1 VSDYCFVAILQLYI
15 VITLKIIQLESGE
28 MSLILRFTMSLF
40 GIRQEDSTV
49 NPMRSRIMLLAL
61 LMIPYSAAQAEG
73 QQELLFFLNGG
84 PTYHQVSSEDGLQE
98 NDFILATDVLYS
110 YLKGDY
116 RFLAEYILST
126 EESEL
131 ERFQFGWQ
139 FEEETIGWLG
149 RFHSPVRY
157 WNSAYHHGLYLQ
169 TSITRPLIEKF
180 EDEGGI
186 LATHITGVMI
196 ETTRDLQ
203 GSDAYQAVFALGKA
217 SIIGESELIPFDL
230 LDASS
235 EHKTAVDFR
244 LAYLPDQLGENQ
256 IGLILNWSNLG
267 VEDSLVVQ
275 QGLQHIE
282 QGTVGVYADW
292 RKSDWRILANL
303 TYISNQMVKQVRK
316 QTDTFSAAYLQAEYD
331 INSEWKIFGRV
342 EDTYGVENSE
352 YLELFPSAI
361 LQRQMLGLRFDFY
374 KNHALTI
381 ELSTIEIQSED
392 FDQAWLQ
399 WSAVLP

>member
-1 VSDYCFVAILQLYI
+1 
-15 VITLKIIQLESGE
+15 
-28 MSLILRFTMSLF
+28 
-40 GIRQEDSTV
+40 
-49 NPMRSRIMLLAL
+49 
-61 LMIPYSAAQAEG
+61 
-73 QQELLFFLNGG
+73 
-84 PTYHQVSSEDGLQE
+84 
-98 NDFILATDVLYS
+98 
-110 YLKGDY
+110 
-116 RFLAEYILST
+116 
-126 EESEL
+126 
-131 ERFQFGWQ
+131 
-139 FEEETIGWLG
+139 
-149 RFHSPVRY
+149 
-157 WNSAYHHGLYLQ
+157 
-169 TSITRPLIEKF
+169 
-180 EDEGGI
+180 
-186 LATHITGVMI
+186 MI

>member
-1 VSDYCFVAILQLYI
+1 
-15 VITLKIIQLESGE
+15 
-28 MSLILRFTMSLF
+28 MSLILRFTMNLF
-40 GIRQEDSTV
+40 GIRQEDSAV
-49 NPMRSRIMLLAL
+49 NPMRFWIMLLAL
-61 LMIPYSAAQAEG
+61 LMIPYSATQAESEG

-98 NDFILATDVLYS
+98 NDFILAADVLYS

-149 RFHSPVRY
+149 RFHSPARY

-203 GSDAYQAVFALGKA
+203 GSDAYQVVFALGKA

-235 EHKTAVDFR
+235 EHKTAVDLR

-256 IGLILNWSNLG
+256 VGLILNWSNLEI
-267 VEDSLVVQ
+267 EDSLVVQ

-292 RKSDWRILANL
+292 RKRDWRVLVNL
-303 TYISNQMVKQVRK
+303 TYISNQMVKQVQK

-331 INSEWKIFGRV
+331 INLEWKIFGRV
-342 EDTYGVENSE
+342 EDTYGVENYE
-352 YLELFPSAI
+352 YIELFPSAI

-381 ELSTIEIQSED
+381 ELSNIEIQSED